1 MSTRAVVNALRAL
14 EVLASEGPIGLSD
27 LARRMDLSKATL
39 LRVLRT
45 FEEEGWAE
53 QMQAPDQRWRLAWKV
68 GRMVA
73 QHGADTPV
81 RDAALDVMSRLQR
94 ETTETVHLSVPAGG
108 ELVLVERVDSAHEL
122 RPFFPL
128 GTHFTLH
135 GSASGVAFL
144 ASQDDDFIHR
154 LLEQP
159 LHRVTEATPTR
170 PDEVWGK
177 IMAAREAGYS
187 CNVRG
192 SFSDISSVGAAITD
206 RGGAVVATL
215 SVSGA
220 SSRMTQGRMAECG
233 PLVAAAARQVSARMA

>member
-45 FEEEGWAE
+45 FEEGGWAE

-122 RPFFPL
+122 RPFFP
-128 GTHFTLH
+128 
-135 GSASGVAFL
+135 SAHTSRCT
-144 ASQDDDFIHR
+144 D
-154 LLEQP
+154 P
-159 LHRVTEATPTR
+159 P
-170 PDEVWGK
+170 
-177 IMAAREAGYS
+177 
-187 CNVRG
+187 
-192 SFSDISSVGAAITD
+192 VGWH
-206 RGGAVVATL
+206 
-215 SVSGA
+215 S
-220 SSRMTQGRMAECG
+220 
-233 PLVAAAARQVSARMA
+233 